1 MRAVLLIL
9 IAIVVAI
16 IIAVATGFVDI
27 DQVRGARAPEVSA
40 TGNGLTAKGG
50 QPPAFEVETGSIKVG
65 TEDAKVK
72 LPSLQVAPPD
82 ENEAATNNAM

>member
-1 MRAVLLIL
+1 MRAVLLLL
-9 IAIVVAI
+9 IAVVVVI

-65 TEDAKVK
+65 TEDANVKV
-72 LPSLQVAPPD
+72 PSLQVAPPD

>member
-1 MRAVLLIL
+1 MRAVLLLL
-9 IAIVVAI
+9 IAVVVVI

-65 TEDAKVK
+65 TEDANVKV
-72 LPSLQVAPPD
+72 PSLQVATPD